1 MTEQKLQCQDLMDKL
16 LPLYIDITHVLNK
29 LMKYNSPS
37 GTESAKAWVLHGEIF
52 KSCRAEAQVI
62 GPKILGPPSAEP
74 CNCIGPTLPFYHNWH
89 RLNTVHQLNL
99 RMQDAK
105 YYNLTE
111 VHQLKLSL

>member
-16 LPLYIDITHVLNK
+16 LPLYIDITHPGE

-37 GTESAKAWVLHGEIF
+37 GTESAKAWVLHGEIL
-52 KSCRAEAQVI
+52 KSCRAEAQVM
-62 GPKILGPPSAEP
+62 KYYS
-74 CNCIGPTLPFYHNWH
+74 NCIDPTLPHKWQNITVYHNWH
-89 RLNTVHQLNL
+89 RPNTVHQLNL

>member
-16 LPLYIDITHVLNK
+16 LPLYIDITHPGE

-37 GTESAKAWVLHGEIF
+37 GTESAKAWVLHGEIL
-52 KSCRAEAQVI
+52 KSCKAEAQVM
-62 GPKILGPPSAEP
+62 KYYS
-74 CNCIGPTLPFYHNWH
+74 NCIGPTLPCQTQV
-89 RLNTVHQLNL
+89 LHQLNL
-99 RMQDAK
+99 RMQNAK

>member
-29 LMKYNSPS
+29 VGLAWRSLHQLKPALNKLM
-37 GTESAKAWVLHGEIF
+37 TEN
-52 KSCRAEAQVI
+52 
-62 GPKILGPPSAEP
+62 ILVHWD
-74 CNCIGPTLPFYHNWH
+74 L
-89 RLNTVHQLNL
+89 HQLNL
-99 RMQDAK
+99 VTASTQPCPISGKILQYITTGIGRTQDAK